1 MYITHAKS
9 AFWGVKLPGAIIR
22 AIMHGNLCQIFT
34 TTLHSENGL
43 IRKSLWGATTSAYQ
57 IEGAWNEDGKSKV

>member
-1 MYITHAKS
+1 VHRCRSTDLTLETLHLREMDMTHAKS

-22 AIMHGNLCQIFT
+22 AIMHDNLCEIFT

-43 IRKSLWGATTSAYQ
+43 IRKSLYQ
-57 IEGAWNEDGKSKV
+57 